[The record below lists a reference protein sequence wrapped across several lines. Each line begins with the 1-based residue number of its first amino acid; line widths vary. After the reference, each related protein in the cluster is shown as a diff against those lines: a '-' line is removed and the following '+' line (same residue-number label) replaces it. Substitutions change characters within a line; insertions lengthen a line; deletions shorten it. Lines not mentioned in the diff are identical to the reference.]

1 MMELVEISL
10 VLLALLT
17 VLLCGG
23 VWIAISLM
31 AVGWVGMQ
39 FVGGGIPAGPVLA
52 TTIWGNK
59 IGRAHV

>member
-1 MMELVEISL
+1 MIELVEISL

-23 VWIAISLM
+23 VWIAVSLM

-39 FVGGGIPAGPVLA
+39 FVGGNIPAGPVLA
-52 TTIWGNK
+52 TTI
-59 IGRAHV
+59 